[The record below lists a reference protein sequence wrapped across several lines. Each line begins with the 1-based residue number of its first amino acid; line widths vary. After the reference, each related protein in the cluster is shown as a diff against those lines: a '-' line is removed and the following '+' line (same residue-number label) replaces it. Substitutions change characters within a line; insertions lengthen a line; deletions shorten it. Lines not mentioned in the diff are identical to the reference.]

1 VTQTANTY
9 EELSCQELVELV
21 TDYLEGALP
30 AELHERFELHI
41 AHCSGCQTYLEQM
54 RATIRVTG
62 TLTQESL
69 APEAERELLDAFRG
83 WTSATG
89 AEPT

>member
-1 VTQTANTY
+1 MTLAANTY

-30 AELHERFELHI
+30 DELRDRFDAHI

-62 TLTQESL
+62 MLTPESL
-69 APEAERELLDAFRG
+69 SPEAESTLLEAFRG
-83 WTSATG
+83 WRQS
-89 AEPT
+89 PD

>member
-1 VTQTANTY
+1 MSTT
-9 EELSCQELVELV
+9 ELTCQELVELV

-30 AELHERFELHI
+30 DELRDRFDAHI

-62 TLTQESL
+62 TLTPESL
-69 APEAERELLDAFRG
+69 SPEAESALLEAFRG
-83 WTSATG
+83 WRQS
-89 AEPT
+89 PD

>member
-1 VTQTANTY
+1 VTQPANTY

-30 AELHERFELHI
+30 SELQQRFDEHI

-54 RATIRVTG
+54 RATIRATG
-62 TLTQESL
+62 ELSVESL
-69 APEAERELLDAFRG
+69 SPEAERTLLDAFRG
-83 WTSATG
+83 WRQA
-89 AEPT
+89 AD